1 MRIVGGRV
9 GGRTLAAPD
18 NSDSRPTTDRV
29 RESIFNVLA
38 HGIAGFSFENVRVL
52 DAFAGTGALG
62 LEALSRGGA
71 YCLFIEHDAA
81 ARGLIR
87 RNVESL
93 GLTGVTKVFRR
104 DATDLGPARPH
115 GTFALAFLDPP
126 YGQAM
131 ATAALASM
139 ASGGWLAEGAVIV
152 IEDRRGSAQ
161 ALPPPF
167 ALLDRRTWGDTE
179 AVFARFQSAQQ
190 G

>member
-1 MRIVGGRV
+1 
-9 GGRTLAAPD
+9 
-18 NSDSRPTTDRV
+18 
-29 RESIFNVLA
+29 
-38 HGIAGFSFENVRVL
+38 
-52 DAFAGTGALG
+52 
-62 LEALSRGGA
+62 
-71 YCLFIEHDAA
+71 
-81 ARGLIR
+81 
-87 RNVESL
+87 
-93 GLTGVTKVFRR
+93 
-104 DATDLGPARPH
+104 
-115 GTFALAFLDPP
+115 
-126 YGQAM
+126 M